1 MVMRVLTD
9 TENQAIKEEL
19 QTLESNIEK
28 VANILANKKTPYF
41 TDINAEKLL
50 EIFVKVKNHLLDD
63 KAKNR
68 LALVEKLPLLYLQI
82 NKLNAGGPNE

>member
-9 TENQAIKEEL
+9 AENQAIKEEL

-41 TDINAEKLL
+41 TSINTEKLL
-50 EIFVKVKNHLLDD
+50 ETFVKVKDYLLDN

-82 NKLNAGGPNE
+82 NKLKAGSPK

>member
-1 MVMRVLTD
+1 MVMRILTD

-19 QTLESNIEK
+19 QTLESSIEK

-41 TDINAEKLL
+41 TAINAEKLL
-50 EIFVKVKNHLLDD
+50 ETFVKVKNHLLNP

-82 NKLNAGGPNE
+82 NKLKAGSPK

>member
-1 MVMRVLTD
+1 MVMRILTD

-19 QTLESNIEK
+19 QTLESSIEK
-28 VANILANKKTPYF
+28 VADILANKKTPYF
-41 TDINAEKLL
+41 TAINAEKLL
-50 EIFVKVKNHLLDD
+50 ETFVKVKNHLLNP

-82 NKLNAGGPNE
+82 NKLKAGSPK